1 MFDSSSP
8 FSAYQSSCFYLDD
21 VTAALA
27 SVLRKLIYLFWLST
41 ENREA
46 FGSVPAAAVFGRTHQ
61 HLFFS
66 IHLEHPQAIVARDLT
81 KCRCVNIFVYAF
93 RVKIYAI
100 SWTTIATLISIA
112 DRDIFVSV
120 EIEVVK
126 IYC

>member
-1 MFDSSSP
+1 
-8 FSAYQSSCFYLDD
+8 
-21 VTAALA
+21 
-27 SVLRKLIYLFWLST
+27 
-41 ENREA
+41 
-46 FGSVPAAAVFGRTHQ
+46 VPAAAVFGRTHQ

-100 SWTTIATLISIA
+100 SWTTIAALISIA
-112 DRDIFVSV
+112 DRDILVSV

-126 IYC
+126 IYCTLLIVKKGNIRLRLTLVPKPDLGVRKPNHLKRF